1 MQSVVPLE
9 ALDGISYVVSR
20 DGTIG
25 AIGAIKWNDF
35 ACQNGGPELLDKC
48 IIGRNLFDFVSGA
61 DVRSHI
67 RHILYELS
75 TRRRPA
81 CALPLRCDAPAQ
93 LRNLRQSITPI
104 FEANEC
110 HSFLFQCVE
119 LHSRQRPSI
128 DLYDFKVRAKQDLSL
143 PLIVMCSW
151 CLRIQSAASTTD
163 RWITAENYY
172 AAGGRSEVR
181 ISHGIC
187 EACVEVA
194 FPSSVQKK
202 GRPEQL

>member
-1 MQSVVPLE
+1 MRSAVPLN
-9 ALDGISYVVSR
+9 ALDGISYVVTL
-20 DGTIG
+20 DGTID
-25 AIGAIKWNDF
+25 AIGVTHWNDF
-35 ACQNGGPELLDKC
+35 ARQNGGDELLDKGV
-48 IIGRNLFDFVSGA
+48 IGRNLFDFVSGA

-67 RHILYELS
+67 RRILSELS

-81 CALPLRCDAPAQ
+81 CILPLRCDAPAQ

-104 FEANEC
+104 FRANEC
-110 HSFLFQCVE
+110 RCFLFQAVE
-119 LHSRQRPSI
+119 LYSRQRPSI
-128 DLYDFKVRAKQDLSL
+128 DLYDFKARFRQNLSL

-151 CLRIQSAASTTD
+151 CLRIQSAGSTTD

-172 AAGGRSEVR
+172 AAGGQSEVR

-194 FPSSVQKK
+194 FPRSHQ
-202 GRPEQL
+202 EAW